1 MKIYKDKQYLVF
13 DFEDGRN
20 VKYDFATKTAIGIKG
35 NPVKDLNKQLQFLT
49 LNELIDCCTDKAY
62 GKFLQYIKKQES
74 YPITNIGTLL
84 KKVPDYA
91 RYEQIFSAGFED
103 IVDMYGFK
111 YGGYSINDIPKSLI
125 KTAKDHKIIISNN
138 LIKYWKENT
147 DAHYL
152 AYQIEYMSLDDNDIL
167 ELITKHSYIRNE
179 NLESYFNILINKYNY
194 NAKSLLLYFDHLK
207 TFEAIDNMG
216 YLIKEFYDYVNMMSA
231 ISKKYDK
238 YPRHF
243 LTTHKIAC
251 RNYNRLKRE
260 FSEGL
265 FKQRINK
272 EYECSYKNYVFLYP
286 KCTQDIKDEAV
297 QQNNCVASY
306 IDRVIDGYCDI
317 LFLRKKDSP
326 DKSLVTIEVVNNKI
340 VQARRRFNDPVTYE
354 DQEAIDYWNKKFCKE
369 NNKSKTNDK
378 NDVEEE
384 EKVA

>member
-1 MKIYKDKQYLVF
+1 MKVYKDKQYLVF
-13 DFEDGRN
+13 DFENGKN
-20 VKYDFATKTAIGIKG
+20 VKYDFATQTAIGIKG
-35 NPVKDLNKQLQFLT
+35 KPVKDLNKQLHGLT
-49 LNELIDCCTDKAY
+49 INELFDCCVDKNYAN
-62 GKFLQYIKKQES
+62 FLRFVKENGTY
-74 YPITNIGTLL
+74 YATNIGTILS
-84 KKVPDYA
+84 KVPKYS

-103 IVDMYGFK
+103 IIDNMYFFIRNFT
-111 YGGYSINDIPKSLI
+111 INDIPKSLI
-125 KTAKDHKIIISNN
+125 KIAKDHKIKISVN
-138 LIKYWKENT
+138 LIKAWKQNV

-152 AYQIEYMSLDDNDIL
+152 AYQLEYMSLNDNDIL

-179 NLESYFNILINKYNY
+179 KLESYFNILINKYNY

-216 YLIKEFYDYVNMMSA
+216 YLIQEFYDYVNMMST

-251 RNYNRLKRE
+251 RNYNRLKQE
-260 FSEGL
+260 FSEVL

-272 EYECSYKNYVFLYP
+272 EYECSYKNYIFVYP
-286 KCTQDIKDEAV
+286 KCTQDIKDEATSM
-297 QQNNCVASY
+297 NNCVASY
-306 IDRVIDGYCDI
+306 IDRVIDGKCDI

-326 DKSLVTIEVVNNKI
+326 DKSLVTIEVINNKI

-354 DQEAIDYWNKKFCKE
+354 DQEAIDYWNKKFSKE
-369 NNKSKTNDK
+369 NNKNKINDMNNVK
-378 NDVEEE
+378 EE

>member
-1 MKIYKDKQYLVF
+1 MKVYKDKQYLVF

-35 NPVKDLNKQLQFLT
+35 KPVKDLNKQLHGLT
-49 LNELIDCCTDKAY
+49 LDELFDCCVDKNYAN
-62 GKFLQYIKKQES
+62 FLRFVKENGTY
-74 YPITNIGTLL
+74 YATNIGTILS
-84 KKVPDYA
+84 KVPKYS

-103 IVDMYGFK
+103 IIDNMYFFIRNFT
-111 YGGYSINDIPKSLI
+111 INDIPKSLI
-125 KTAKDHKIIISNN
+125 KIAKDHKIKISVN
-138 LIKYWKENT
+138 LIKAWKQNV

-152 AYQIEYMSLDDNDIL
+152 AYQLEYMSLNDNDIL

-179 NLESYFNILINKYNY
+179 KLESYFNILINKYNY

-216 YLIKEFYDYVNMMSA
+216 YLIQEFYDYVNMMST

-251 RNYNRLKRE
+251 RNYNRLKQE
-260 FSEGL
+260 FSEVL

-272 EYECSYKNYVFLYP
+272 EYECSYKNYIFVYP
-286 KCTQDIKDEAV
+286 KCTQDIKDEATSM
-297 QQNNCVASY
+297 NNCVASY
-306 IDRVIDGYCDI
+306 IDRVIDGKCDI

-326 DKSLVTIEVVNNKI
+326 DKSLVTIEVINNKI

-354 DQEAIDYWNKKFCKE
+354 DQEAIDYWNKKFSKE
-369 NNKSKTNDK
+369 NNKNKINDMNNVK
-378 NDVEEE
+378 EE

>member
-1 MKIYKDKQYLVF
+1 MKVYKDKQYLVF
-13 DFEDGRN
+13 DFENGKN
-20 VKYDFATKTAIGIKG
+20 VKYDFATQTAIGIKG
-35 NPVKDLNKQLQFLT
+35 KPVKDLNKQLHGLT
-49 LNELIDCCTDKAY
+49 INELFDCCVDKNYAN
-62 GKFLQYIKKQES
+62 FLRFVKENGTY
-74 YPITNIGTLL
+74 YATNIGTILS
-84 KKVPDYA
+84 KVPKYS

-103 IVDMYGFK
+103 IIDNMYFFIRNFT
-111 YGGYSINDIPKSLI
+111 INDIPKSLI
-125 KTAKDHKIIISNN
+125 KIAKDHKIKISVN
-138 LIKYWKENT
+138 LIKAWKQNV

-152 AYQIEYMSLDDNDIL
+152 AYQLEYMSLNDNDIL

-179 NLESYFNILINKYNY
+179 KLESYFNILINKYNY

-216 YLIKEFYDYVNMMSA
+216 YLIQEFYDYVNMMST

-251 RNYNRLKRE
+251 RNYNRLKQE
-260 FSEGL
+260 FSEVL

-272 EYECSYKNYVFLYP
+272 EYECSYKNYIFVYP
-286 KCTQDIKDEAV
+286 KCTQDIKDEATSM
-297 QQNNCVASY
+297 NNCVASY
-306 IDRVIDGYCDI
+306 IDRVIDGKCDI

-326 DKSLVTIEVVNNKI
+326 DKSLVTIEVTNNKI

-354 DQEAIDYWNKKFCKE
+354 DQEAIDYWNKKFSKE
-369 NNKSKTNDK
+369 NNKNKINDMNNVK
-378 NDVEEE
+378 EE